1 MRIRQEDYGKII
13 CNPAPID
20 WKILAITLP
29 TSITST
35 STSITSKLL
44 SSSSSSTNDAND
56 DKRLF
61 AIRSSK
67 IYNNGNNSN
76 GALWM
81 SYGHHFI

>member
-1 MRIRQEDYGKII
+1 MEKLYV
-13 CNPAPID
+13 
-20 WKILAITLP
+20 ILHQLIGFINLP
-29 TSITST
+29 TSITF
-35 STSITSKLL
+35 KLL

-61 AIRSSK
+61 AISSSK

-81 SYGHHFI
+81 SWSPFYLGGLKS